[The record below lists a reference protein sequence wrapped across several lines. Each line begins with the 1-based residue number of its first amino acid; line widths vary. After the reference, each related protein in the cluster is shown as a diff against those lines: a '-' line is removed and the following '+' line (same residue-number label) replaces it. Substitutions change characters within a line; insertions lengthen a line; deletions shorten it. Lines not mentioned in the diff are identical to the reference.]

1 MANSIV
7 QLSKLSRGRGEN
19 KGSYIEVVYDDEV
32 NDEISSDPLYF
43 NEIILKGCE

>member
-1 MANSIV
+1 MANNIV

-32 NDEISSDPLYF
+32 KCLLFISSASYNYF
-43 NEIILKGCE
+43 